1 MHIYGRK
8 RNSELPVGPLHHS
21 LQVGLVLFQVFLF
34 LYLLE
39 LCDHCGR
46 LYHLVSPLLSLQMQE
61 LHISQTRKH
70 SKRFLISDINTATNK
85 LYLILGILLYLLKVG
100 LVRCFQYMFIKRGFA
115 LLHFFLPLCQQLE
128 LLIDK
133 RMHWYEKLEHIIQ
146 KICRSWPLC
155 SKFSS
160 CILPIHS
167 YLVWVRLHVPAGKFS
182 KTTQVS
188 FASEYKQILYAP
200 SYIYLGQLLP
210 VGLHQGFHLVLNP
223 LYHKVQLLSLLSQ
236 VLDKLIICNLQVLLK
251 TSLLAFHS

>member
-1 MHIYGRK
+1 MYIYGRE

-39 LCDHCGR
+39 LCDHCGG
-46 LYHLVSPLLSLQMQE
+46 LYGLVPSLLSLQRQG
-61 LHISQTRKH
+61 LHISQIWKRSKH
-70 SKRFLISDINTATNK
+70 RLISDIHTFTNK
-85 LYLILGILLYLLKVG
+85 LYLILQILLYLLKVG
-100 LVRCFQYMFIKRGFA
+100 LVRCLQYMFIKRGFS

-128 LLIDK
+128 LWRDK
-133 RMHWYEKLEHIIQ
+133 LTHWYDELEHVIQ

-160 CILPIHS
+160 CILPIRS
-167 YLVWVRLHVPAGKFS
+167 CLGWVRLHVPAGKFS

-188 FASEYKQILYAP
+188 LVTEYRQILHAS

-210 VGLHQGFHLVLNP
+210 VGLHQGSHLVLNP
-223 LYHKVQLLSLLSQ
+223 LYH
-236 VLDKLIICNLQVLLK
+236 
-251 TSLLAFHS
+251 